1 MAEQE
6 NVLILGASRNPER
19 YSYKAMIA
27 LNKHGHNTFLIGK
40 GVGPKLLG
48 NTFYTSIETLPKDTL
63 IDTITVYLSVKNQ
76 KLYED
81 AIIKLKPKRVIF
93 NPGAENMMLFVKLN
107 QNGILAVN
115 ACTLVMLSIGN
126 F

>member
-19 YSYKAMIA
+19 YSYKAMIS
-27 LNKHGHNTFLIGK
+27 LNKHGHKTFLIGK
-40 GVGPKLLG
+40 GPGPNLLG
-48 NTFYTSIETLPKDTL
+48 NVFYSSIESLPKDVS
-63 IDTITVYLSVKNQ
+63 IDTITVYLSIKNQ
-76 KLYED
+76 QQYEE

-107 QNGILAVN
+107 QSGIQAVN
-115 ACTLVMLSIGN
+115 ACTLVLLSIGN
-126 F
+126 Y